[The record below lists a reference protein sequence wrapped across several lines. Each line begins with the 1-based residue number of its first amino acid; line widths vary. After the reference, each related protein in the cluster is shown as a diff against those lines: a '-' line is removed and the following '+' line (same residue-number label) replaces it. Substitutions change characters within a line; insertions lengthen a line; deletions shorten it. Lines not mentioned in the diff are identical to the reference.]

1 MPLNTP
7 SRRAVQ
13 EEQLRMIWAH
23 ARIGVLVA
31 TAFAVVMGLGLREA
45 LGSETMVDAWLV
57 IKVVVSTFRW
67 LQGRPPLAPSPR
79 ITLAGLIVDGMVW
92 GAAGLYVAIAAPWT
106 HASFVIAA
114 LACISCVATFGLQF
128 SVSYTAGYVIPIL
141 APTALG
147 MLARGEMLGQLGS
160 LGLLM
165 LIALQIIT
173 AARSEQRL
181 TESIRLR
188 MQAQA
193 LAQEKDEALKTA
205 MRQSAVKT
213 QFLANMS
220 HELRTPLHGI
230 LGMSRILHLDIHEPR
245 LRQRVE
251 LIQSSGTHLL
261 GLINDLLD
269 ISRVEAG
276 QFVLR
281 NEPYDLQD
289 QLRQLTG
296 LYTMRAEEKGLRFD
310 VRNRLP
316 SPCWVMGDAARFRQ
330 VLHNLLGNAIKFTQH
345 GGVTLTITHD
355 ADEGGVCAEVTDTG
369 PGIAAADLDRIFDAF
384 QQTESGSTKKANEGV
399 GLGLTIAR
407 DIARAM
413 GGDISATSEPGYGTT
428 MLYTAFQPAVA
439 SPAERTRAEQA
450 LPHMANPLS
459 ANAAGHGAPPMPR
472 HMPPQTGTQT
482 AGQSPVAEQRP
493 CLVLLAED
501 NEVNAL
507 VATNFLEL
515 IGAVTEHVKDGRE
528 AVQHALR
535 EVNRP
540 DLILM
545 DCHMPVMDGYEA
557 TREIR
562 QQEKQLGLMP
572 VPIVAL
578 TATAGDAEKQ
588 DCLEAGMDD
597 FLSKPC
603 TLEELSRVVSRWSPS
618 QVMPPALPQDEL
630 PGDAPVREASQGA
643 TAQA

>member
-1 MPLNTP
+1 
-7 SRRAVQ
+7 
-13 EEQLRMIWAH
+13 MIWAH

-31 TAFAVVMGLGLREA
+31 TAFAVVLGLGLRED
-45 LGSETMVDAWLV
+45 LGSETAVDAWLV
-57 IKVVVSTFRW
+57 VKVVVSTFRW
-67 LQGRPPLAPSPR
+67 LQGR
-79 ITLAGLIVDGMVW
+79 AGLNHPPSRGATLTGLVVDGLIW
-92 GAAGLYVAIAAPWT
+92 GAAGLYVSVTAPWT

-128 SVSYTAGYVIPIL
+128 SVRYTAGYVLPMLI
-141 APTALG
+141 PTALG
-147 MLARGEMLGQLGS
+147 MLVRGEMLGQLGS

-165 LIALQIIT
+165 LLGLQLIT
-173 AARSEQRL
+173 ASRSEQRL
-181 TESIRLR
+181 TESILLR

-193 LAQEKDEALKTA
+193 LAQEKDDALKTA
-205 MRQSAVKT
+205 VRQSAVKT

-230 LGMSRILHLDIHEPR
+230 LGMARILHLDVHDPR

-261 GLINDLLD
+261 SLINDLLD

-281 NEPYDLQD
+281 NEPYDLQE
-289 QLRQLTG
+289 QIRQLAG
-296 LYTMRAEEKGLRFD
+296 LYTVRAEEKGLRFEI
-310 VRNRLP
+310 RNGLP
-316 SPCWVMGDAARFRQ
+316 RSCWVMGDAARFRQ
-330 VLHNLLGNAIKFTQH
+330 VLHNLLGNAIKFTHH
-345 GGVTLTITHD
+345 GSVTLTITHD
-355 ADEGGVCAEVTDTG
+355 PDEGDVCAEVTDTG
-369 PGIAAADLDRIFDAF
+369 PGIAPADLDRIFDAF
-384 QQTESGSTKKANEGV
+384 QQSESGSANRSHEGV

-428 MLYTAFQPAVA
+428 MVYTAYQPAVA
-439 SPAERTRAEQA
+439 APIDEHNPMSGRQGSAATGLPLDPSAQPPAA
-450 LPHMANPLS
+450 L
-459 ANAAGHGAPPMPR
+459 
-472 HMPPQTGTQT
+472 
-482 AGQSPVAEQRP
+482 RP

-515 IGAVTEHVKDGRE
+515 IGVSTEHVKDGKE

-535 EVNRP
+535 EINRP

-545 DCHMPVMDGYEA
+545 DCHMPIMDGYEA

-562 QQEKQLGLMP
+562 QQEKQLGLIP

-603 TLEELSRVVSRWSPS
+603 TLEDLSRVVNRWTSR
-618 QVMPPALPQDEL
+618 QITPPAPPPPEARHF
-630 PGDAPVREASQGA
+630 APEPEPVQGA
-643 TAQA
+643 TVRA